1 MGSRAFEEISVRLR
15 SCVRPEARRHD
26 QIRLSS
32 TWAALSWFVHRPNGG
47 TFDAVGPSTPTD
59 GVRDPFPNTFAASK
73 AFAGSGFSGSSVR
86 PIVIS
91 FSSFTPASTRVRAVF
106 GGCLSAFRRVIV
118 THAVLGHLVVQS
130 RPKPRGGS
138 IACSS
143 PRSRSDIAC
152 NASTMAL
159 SCKFAGKASSQAA
172 YSACRPYEHSDGVV
186 PAPGT
191 AAMVGW
197 TTGTDDWCS
206 CGTRRAVARLA
217 LGVRHGSI
225 PNRLTRHEFH
235 SEALRHETT
244 IRRRPHRQPT
254 VADKLRRSSS
264 SPTRSAPFCWP
275 EQPQRVCGASAGV
288 EAALPSD

>member
-1 MGSRAFEEISVRLR
+1 
-15 SCVRPEARRHD
+15 
-26 QIRLSS
+26 
-32 TWAALSWFVHRPNGG
+32 
-47 TFDAVGPSTPTD
+47 
-59 GVRDPFPNTFAASK
+59 
-73 AFAGSGFSGSSVR
+73 
-86 PIVIS
+86 
-91 FSSFTPASTRVRAVF
+91 VF
-106 GGCLSAFRRVIV
+106 GGCLSAFPRVIV

-152 NASTMAL
+152 NASAMAL

-172 YSACRPYEHSDGVV
+172 YSACRPTS
-186 PAPGT
+186 T
-191 AAMVGW
+191 AMVSCQRRARLRWSAGRRV
-197 TTGTDDWCS
+197 GDDWRS

-275 EQPQRVCGASAGV
+275 EQPQRVCAASA
-288 EAALPSD
+288 AAASTAIPWPVCCRAGWRA